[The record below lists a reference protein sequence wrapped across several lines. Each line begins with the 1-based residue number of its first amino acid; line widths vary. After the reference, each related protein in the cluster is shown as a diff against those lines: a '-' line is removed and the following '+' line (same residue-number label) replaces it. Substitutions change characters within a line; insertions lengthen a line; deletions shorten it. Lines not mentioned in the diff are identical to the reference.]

1 MLYQPSLTVGIK
13 IEHATRAFAR
23 NDSGTCDYY
32 DDWDVDWDD
41 VLGTGSWGKV
51 YAAVR
56 TGGVAPWM
64 YARVSAL
71 GVAIKMFDKPD
82 GPKGIRHADEEFKR
96 CAAAGA
102 HPNLVKLLDARFF
115 RREQRCP
122 RLGLVYERF
131 DGALAQ
137 IVSLPLKWD
146 GVQHVLQ
153 SVLAGLAHMHASGL
167 VHTAVTPKNI
177 FLRGAGQHRGAWA
190 RALRD
195 GCISPDSACLDPET
209 RRRRARLDAHLPCT
223 FKVGGELP
231 PVGSAPPFPP
241 RSPGERTI

>member
-1 MLYQPSLTVGIK
+1 MRRGRRPSQPREASGRGSL
-13 IEHATRAFAR
+13 
-23 NDSGTCDYY
+23 
-32 DDWDVDWDD
+32 
-41 VLGTGSWGKV
+41 
-51 YAAVR
+51 
-56 TGGVAPWM
+56 
-64 YARVSAL
+64 SA
-71 GVAIKMFDKPD
+71 GEVF
-82 GPKGIRHADEEFKR
+82 
-96 CAAAGA
+96 
-102 HPNLVKLLDARFF
+102 
-115 RREQRCP
+115 P

-131 DGALAQ
+131 DGALAK

-177 FLRGAGQHRGAWA
+177 FLRGAGQHRRAWA

-209 RRRRARLDAHLPCT
+209 KPAVAAAFDAHLPCT
-223 FKVGGELP
+223 FEVGGELP
-231 PVGSAPPFPP
+231 PVGSAPLFPP